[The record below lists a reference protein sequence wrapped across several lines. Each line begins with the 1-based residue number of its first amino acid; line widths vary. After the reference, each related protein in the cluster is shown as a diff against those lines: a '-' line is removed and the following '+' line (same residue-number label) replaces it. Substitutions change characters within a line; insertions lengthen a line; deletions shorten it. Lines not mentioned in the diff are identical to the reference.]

1 MSTTTKRFLRQFE
14 VASTELDTLIEEHD
28 RIISRL
34 MSMTQSY
41 DGDGGGGGGKSP
53 DPMGDGVAALV
64 DLCGRIDA
72 KTKRYIAVRDSVRS
86 VVRAV
91 MRTNVT
97 MGQSLHYRYIDCDK
111 PAIVAYRMGY
121 DERQERRIH
130 QAALRA
136 AAEAMEDMGMDD
148 EWLEKNVF
156 F

>member
-1 MSTTTKRFLRQFE
+1 MGITVKKFLQQFE
-14 VASTELDTLIEEHD
+14 VANTELDTLLEEHD
-28 RIISRL
+28 RIVSRL

-41 DGDGGGGGGKSP
+41 DGDGGGGSRSP

-72 KTKRYIAVRDSVRS
+72 KAKRYIAVRDSVRS

-91 MRTNVT
+91 MRANIT

-111 PAIVAYRMGY
+111 AATVAYRMGY

-136 AAEAMEDMGMDD
+136 AAEAMEGMGMTG